1 MLTAGEIDAVV
12 AAIEHAFASPEGM
25 EYLGEDVT
33 MIQHQLQAGALA
45 LAAGLAEPLVVA
57 ALLHDVGHMVG
68 HLLGEDH
75 AASAL
80 AADADAHHDV
90 AGARWLGQWFGPAV
104 TEPVRLHVT
113 AKRYLVSAE
122 PGYAGLLSDS
132 SVHTLRLQ
140 GGSMSLAEVAAFE
153 ALEHGRSAVR
163 LRRLDEQAKDA
174 GRDAPGIETHRDL
187 IRRVVL
193 AG

>member
-1 MLTAGEIDAVV
+1 MIPADVDAAIDAIE
-12 AAIEHAFASPEGM
+12 AAFTSAEGM

-45 LAAGLAEPLVVA
+45 AAAGLAEPLVVA
-57 ALLHDVGHMVG
+57 ALLHDIGHMVG
-68 HLLGEDH
+68 HLVGEDQ
-75 AASAL
+75 AVSAL
-80 AADADAHHDV
+80 AADSDAHHDV

-104 TEPVRLHVT
+104 TEPVRLHVA

-122 PGYAGLLSDS
+122 SGYAALLSDA
-132 SVHTLRLQ
+132 SVHTLHLQ
-140 GGSMSLAEVAAFE
+140 GGPMSPAEVAAFD
-153 ALEHGRSAVR
+153 ALAHSRAAVR

-174 GRDAPGIETHRDL
+174 QRDAPGIETHRDL
-187 IRRVVL
+187 IRRVLL